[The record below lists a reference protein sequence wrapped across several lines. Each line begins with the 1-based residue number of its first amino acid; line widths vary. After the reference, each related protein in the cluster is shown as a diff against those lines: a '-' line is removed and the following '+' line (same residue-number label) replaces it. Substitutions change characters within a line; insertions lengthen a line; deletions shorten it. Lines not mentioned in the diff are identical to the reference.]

1 MQRLR
6 AFNIVNLTLNLLILL
21 LSLGSLIILFFDLG
35 FSCFNYFTTW
45 CALLGGSIAVI
56 GVVYNCLKE
65 IYKEYKIPKSISALK
80 LLNVTNLLVCF
91 FSTLVFIGPGYLFE
105 SYFYLIRVILTILS
119 FINYILFDFW
129 HKLSFKY
136 TLFGVIPITLYML
149 IYLFLMVF
157 DVLKP
162 LYNFENIHANSWYI
176 TLLFFIIIILGA
188 ILLGW
193 VSNLLNHLFR
203 RLFIGEEYI
212 ASGKT
217 TIIPKLVL
225 EGEQEAINL
234 SSNNENNNED
244 KTTDDENNNDKETN
258 LTNTNQQE
266 ENKEEANEQLAK
278 PISSYQKKFTSRVY
292 HISRQKMVGKWQ
304 VKLAGSKKP
313 IKYFDTQLEAINFA
327 KGLVK
332 NQGGSIRIHSL
343 TGQMRKN

>member
-21 LSLGSLIILFFDLG
+21 LSLASLIILFFDLG

-91 FSTLVFIGPGYLFE
+91 FSTLVFIGPSYLFE

-149 IYLFLMVF
+149 IYSFLMVF

-225 EGEQEAINL
+225 EGEQEA
-234 SSNNENNNED
+234 NNIQQNED
-244 KTTDDENNNDKETN
+244 NKNTDNEDLNKKE
-258 LTNTNQQE
+258 E
-266 ENKEEANEQLAK
+266 ENVANKDETKQESSEQLNK

>member
-21 LSLGSLIILFFDLG
+21 LSLASLIILFFDLG

-56 GVVYNCLKE
+56 GAVYNCLKE

-91 FSTLVFIGPGYLFE
+91 LSTLVFIGPSYLFE

-149 IYLFLMVF
+149 IYSFLMVF

-203 RLFIGEEYI
+203 RLFIVEEYI

-225 EGEQEAINL
+225 EGEQEA
-234 SSNNENNNED
+234 NNIQQNED
-244 KTTDDENNNDKETN
+244 NKNTDNED
-258 LTNTNQQE
+258 L
-266 ENKEEANEQLAK
+266 NKEEENVANKDETKQESSEQLNK

-327 KGLVK
+327 KGLVR

>member
-21 LSLGSLIILFFDLG
+21 LSLASLIILFFDLG

-105 SYFYLIRVILTILS
+105 SYFYLIRVILTLLS

-149 IYLFLMVF
+149 IYSFLMVF

-225 EGEQEAINL
+225 EGEQEA
-234 SSNNENNNED
+234 NNIQQNED
-244 KTTDDENNNDKETN
+244 NKNTDNEDLNKKE
-258 LTNTNQQE
+258 E
-266 ENKEEANEQLAK
+266 ENVANKDETKQESSEQLNK

>member
-21 LSLGSLIILFFDLG
+21 LSLASLIILFFDLG

-136 TLFGVIPITLYML
+136 TLFGVVPITLYML
-149 IYLFLMVF
+149 IYSFLMVF

-176 TLLFFIIIILGA
+176 TLLFFVVIMLGA
-188 ILLGW
+188 VLLGW

-225 EGEQEAINL
+225 EGEQEA
-234 SSNNENNNED
+234 NNIQQNED
-244 KTTDDENNNDKETN
+244 NKNTDNEDLNKKE
-258 LTNTNQQE
+258 E
-266 ENKEEANEQLAK
+266 ENVANKDETKQESSEQLNK

-327 KGLVK
+327 KGLVR

>member
-21 LSLGSLIILFFDLG
+21 LSLASLIILFFDLG

-105 SYFYLIRVILTILS
+105 SYFYLIRVILAILS

-149 IYLFLMVF
+149 IYSFLMVF

-176 TLLFFIIIILGA
+176 TLLFFVIIMLGA

-225 EGEQEAINL
+225 EGEQEA
-234 SSNNENNNED
+234 NNIQQNED
-244 KTTDDENNNDKETN
+244 NKNTDNED
-258 LTNTNQQE
+258 L
-266 ENKEEANEQLAK
+266 NKEEENVANKDETKQESSEQLNK

-327 KGLVK
+327 KGLVR

>member
-21 LSLGSLIILFFDLG
+21 LSLASLIILFFDLG

-91 FSTLVFIGPGYLFE
+91 FSTLVFIGPCYLFE

-149 IYLFLMVF
+149 IYSFLMVF

-176 TLLFFIIIILGA
+176 TLLFFVIIMLGA
-188 ILLGW
+188 VLLGW

-225 EGEQEAINL
+225 EGEQEANNL
-234 SSNNENNNED
+234 QQNED
-244 KTTDDENNNDKETN
+244 NKNTDNQDLNKKE
-258 LTNTNQQE
+258 E
-266 ENKEEANEQLAK
+266 ENVANKDETKQESSEQLNK
-278 PISSYQKKFTSRVY
+278 PISSYQKKFTSSVY

-332 NQGGSIRIHSL
+332 NQGGSIRIHSV

>member
-21 LSLGSLIILFFDLG
+21 LSLASLIILFFDLG

-149 IYLFLMVF
+149 IYSFLMVF

-176 TLLFFIIIILGA
+176 TLLFFVIIMLGA
-188 ILLGW
+188 VLLGW

-225 EGEQEAINL
+225 EGEQEA
-234 SSNNENNNED
+234 NNIQQNED
-244 KTTDDENNNDKETN
+244 NKNTDNED
-258 LTNTNQQE
+258 L
-266 ENKEEANEQLAK
+266 NKEEENVANKDETKQESSEQLNK

-327 KGLVK
+327 KGLVR

>member
-21 LSLGSLIILFFDLG
+21 LSLASLIILFFDLG

-149 IYLFLMVF
+149 IYSFLMVF

-176 TLLFFIIIILGA
+176 TLLFFVIIMLGA
-188 ILLGW
+188 VLLGW

-225 EGEQEAINL
+225 EGEQEANNL
-234 SSNNENNNED
+234 QQNED
-244 KTTDDENNNDKETN
+244 NKSTD
-258 LTNTNQQE
+258 NQDLNKKE
-266 ENKEEANEQLAK
+266 ENVANKDETKQESSEQLNK

>member
-21 LSLGSLIILFFDLG
+21 LSLASLIILFFDLG

-105 SYFYLIRVILTILS
+105 SYFYLVRVILTILS

-149 IYLFLMVF
+149 IYSFLMVF

-176 TLLFFIIIILGA
+176 TLLFFVIIMLGA
-188 ILLGW
+188 VLLGW

-225 EGEQEAINL
+225 EGEQEANNL
-234 SSNNENNNED
+234 QQNED
-244 KTTDDENNNDKETN
+244 NKNTDNQDLNKKE
-258 LTNTNQQE
+258 E
-266 ENKEEANEQLAK
+266 ENVTNKDETKQESSEQLNK

-332 NQGGSIRIHSL
+332 NQGGSIRIHSV

>member
-21 LSLGSLIILFFDLG
+21 LSLASLIILFFDLG

-149 IYLFLMVF
+149 IYSFLMVF

-225 EGEQEAINL
+225 EGEQEA
-234 SSNNENNNED
+234 NNIQQNED
-244 KTTDDENNNDKETN
+244 NKNTDNEDLNKKE
-258 LTNTNQQE
+258 E
-266 ENKEEANEQLAK
+266 ENVANKDEIKQESSEQLNK

-327 KGLVK
+327 KGLVR

>member
-21 LSLGSLIILFFDLG
+21 LSLASLIILFFDLG

-91 FSTLVFIGPGYLFE
+91 FSTLVFIGPSYLFE

-136 TLFGVIPITLYML
+136 TLFGIVPITLYML
-149 IYLFLMVF
+149 IYSFLMVF

-176 TLLFFIIIILGA
+176 TLLFFVIIMLGA
-188 ILLGW
+188 VLLGW

-225 EGEQEAINL
+225 EGEQEA
-234 SSNNENNNED
+234 NNIQQNED
-244 KTTDDENNNDKETN
+244 NKNTDNQDLNKKE
-258 LTNTNQQE
+258 E
-266 ENKEEANEQLAK
+266 ENVTNKDETKQESSEQLNK

-332 NQGGSIRIHSL
+332 NQGGSIRIHSV

>member
-21 LSLGSLIILFFDLG
+21 LSLASLIILFFDLG

-149 IYLFLMVF
+149 IYSFLMVF

-176 TLLFFIIIILGA
+176 TLLFFVIIMLGA
-188 ILLGW
+188 VLLGW

-225 EGEQEAINL
+225 EGEQEANNL
-234 SSNNENNNED
+234 QQNED
-244 KTTDDENNNDKETN
+244 NKNTD
-258 LTNTNQQE
+258 NQDLNKKE
-266 ENKEEANEQLAK
+266 ENVTNKDETKQESSEQLNK

>member
-21 LSLGSLIILFFDLG
+21 LSLASLIILFFDLG

-149 IYLFLMVF
+149 IYSFLMVF

-176 TLLFFIIIILGA
+176 TLLFFVIIMLGA
-188 ILLGW
+188 VLLGW

-225 EGEQEAINL
+225 EGEQEANSL
-234 SSNNENNNED
+234 QQNED
-244 KTTDDENNNDKETN
+244 NKNTDNEDLNKK
-258 LTNTNQQE
+258 E
-266 ENKEEANEQLAK
+266 ENITNKDETKQESSEQLNK

-332 NQGGSIRIHSL
+332 NQGGSIRIHSV

>member
-21 LSLGSLIILFFDLG
+21 LSLASLIILFFDLG

-149 IYLFLMVF
+149 IYSFLMVF

-176 TLLFFIIIILGA
+176 TLLFFVIIMLGA
-188 ILLGW
+188 VLLGW

-225 EGEQEAINL
+225 EGEQEA
-234 SSNNENNNED
+234 NNIQQNED
-244 KTTDDENNNDKETN
+244 NKNTDNEDLNKKE
-258 LTNTNQQE
+258 E
-266 ENKEEANEQLAK
+266 ENVTNKDETKQESSEQLNK

-327 KGLVK
+327 KGLVR

>member
-21 LSLGSLIILFFDLG
+21 LSLASLIILFFDLG

-149 IYLFLMVF
+149 IYSFLMVF

-225 EGEQEAINL
+225 EGEQEA
-234 SSNNENNNED
+234 NNIQQNED
-244 KTTDDENNNDKETN
+244 NKNTDNEDLNKKEKENVANKDETK
-258 LTNTNQQE
+258 QE
-266 ENKEEANEQLAK
+266 SSEQLNK

>member
-21 LSLGSLIILFFDLG
+21 LSLASLIILFFDLG

-149 IYLFLMVF
+149 IYSFLMVF

-176 TLLFFIIIILGA
+176 TLLFIIIIMLGA
-188 ILLGW
+188 VLLGW

-225 EGEQEAINL
+225 EGEQEA
-234 SSNNENNNED
+234 NNIQLNED
-244 KTTDDENNNDKETN
+244 NKNTDNEDLNKKE
-258 LTNTNQQE
+258 E
-266 ENKEEANEQLAK
+266 ENVADKDETKQESSEQLNK

-327 KGLVK
+327 KGLVR

>member
-21 LSLGSLIILFFDLG
+21 LSLASLIILFFDLG

-149 IYLFLMVF
+149 IYSFLMVF

-225 EGEQEAINL
+225 EGEQEA
-234 SSNNENNNED
+234 NNIQQNKDNKNTDNED
-244 KTTDDENNNDKETN
+244 LNKKE
-258 LTNTNQQE
+258 E
-266 ENKEEANEQLAK
+266 ENVTNKDETKQESSEQLNK

>member
-21 LSLGSLIILFFDLG
+21 LSLASLIILFFDLG

-149 IYLFLMVF
+149 IYSFLMVF

-176 TLLFFIIIILGA
+176 TLLFFVIIMLGA
-188 ILLGW
+188 VLLGW

-225 EGEQEAINL
+225 EGEQEA
-234 SSNNENNNED
+234 NNIQQNED
-244 KTTDDENNNDKETN
+244 NKNTDNEDLNKKE
-258 LTNTNQQE
+258 E
-266 ENKEEANEQLAK
+266 ENVANKDETKQESSEQLNK

>member
-1 MQRLR
+1 M
-6 AFNIVNLTLNLLILL
+6 A
-21 LSLGSLIILFFDLG
+21 SLIILFFDLG

-91 FSTLVFIGPGYLFE
+91 FFTLVFIGPCYLFE

-149 IYLFLMVF
+149 IYSFLMVF

-176 TLLFFIIIILGA
+176 TLLFFVIIMLGA
-188 ILLGW
+188 VLLGW

-225 EGEQEAINL
+225 EGEQEANNL
-234 SSNNENNNED
+234 QQNED
-244 KTTDDENNNDKETN
+244 NKNTDNQDLNKKE
-258 LTNTNQQE
+258 E
-266 ENKEEANEQLAK
+266 ENVANKDETKQESSEQLNK

-313 IKYFDTQLEAINFA
+313 IKYFDTQLEVINVA

-332 NQGGSIRIHSL
+332 NQGESIRMHSV
-343 TGQMRKN
+343 TDQMRKN

>member
-21 LSLGSLIILFFDLG
+21 LSLASLIILFFDLG

-149 IYLFLMVF
+149 IYSFLMVF

-225 EGEQEAINL
+225 EGEQEA
-234 SSNNENNNED
+234 NNIQQNED
-244 KTTDDENNNDKETN
+244 NKNTDNEDLNKKE
-258 LTNTNQQE
+258 E
-266 ENKEEANEQLAK
+266 ENVTNKDEIKQESSEQLNK

-327 KGLVK
+327 KGLVR

>member
-21 LSLGSLIILFFDLG
+21 LSLASLIILFFDLG

-119 FINYILFDFW
+119 FINCILFDFW

-149 IYLFLMVF
+149 IYSFLMVF

-176 TLLFFIIIILGA
+176 TLLFFVIIMLGA
-188 ILLGW
+188 VLLGW

-225 EGEQEAINL
+225 EGEQEA
-234 SSNNENNNED
+234 NNIQQNED
-244 KTTDDENNNDKETN
+244 NKNTDNED
-258 LTNTNQQE
+258 L
-266 ENKEEANEQLAK
+266 NKEEENVANKDETKQESSEQLNK

-327 KGLVK
+327 KGLVR

>member
-21 LSLGSLIILFFDLG
+21 LSLASLIILFFDLG

-105 SYFYLIRVILTILS
+105 SYFYLIRVILTLLS

-149 IYLFLMVF
+149 IYSFLMVF

-225 EGEQEAINL
+225 EGEQEA
-234 SSNNENNNED
+234 NNIQQNED
-244 KTTDDENNNDKETN
+244 NKNTDNEDLNKKE
-258 LTNTNQQE
+258 E
-266 ENKEEANEQLAK
+266 ENVANKDETKQESSEQLNK

-327 KGLVK
+327 KGLVR

>member
-21 LSLGSLIILFFDLG
+21 LSLASLIILFFDLG

-149 IYLFLMVF
+149 IYSFLMVF

-225 EGEQEAINL
+225 EGEQEA
-234 SSNNENNNED
+234 NNIQQNED
-244 KTTDDENNNDKETN
+244 NKNTDNED
-258 LTNTNQQE
+258 L
-266 ENKEEANEQLAK
+266 NKEEENVANKDETKQESSEQLNK

-327 KGLVK
+327 KGLVR

>member
-21 LSLGSLIILFFDLG
+21 LSLASLIILFFDLG

-91 FSTLVFIGPGYLFE
+91 FSTLVFIGPCYLFE

-149 IYLFLMVF
+149 IYSFLMVF

-176 TLLFFIIIILGA
+176 TLLFFVIIMLGA
-188 ILLGW
+188 VLLGW

-225 EGEQEAINL
+225 EGEQEANNL
-234 SSNNENNNED
+234 QQNED
-244 KTTDDENNNDKETN
+244 NKNTDNQDLNKKE
-258 LTNTNQQE
+258 E
-266 ENKEEANEQLAK
+266 ENVANKDETKQESSEQLNK

-332 NQGGSIRIHSL
+332 NQGGSIRIHSV

>member
-21 LSLGSLIILFFDLG
+21 LSLASLIILFFDLG

-91 FSTLVFIGPGYLFE
+91 FSTLVFIGPSYLFE

-149 IYLFLMVF
+149 IYSFLMVF

-225 EGEQEAINL
+225 EGEQEA
-234 SSNNENNNED
+234 NNIQQNED
-244 KTTDDENNNDKETN
+244 IKNTDNED
-258 LTNTNQQE
+258 L
-266 ENKEEANEQLAK
+266 NKEEENVTNKDEIKQESSEQLNK

>member
-21 LSLGSLIILFFDLG
+21 LSLASLIILFFDLG

-91 FSTLVFIGPGYLFE
+91 FSTLVFIGPSYLFE

-136 TLFGVIPITLYML
+136 TLFGIVPITLYML
-149 IYLFLMVF
+149 IYSFLMVF

-176 TLLFFIIIILGA
+176 TLLFFVIIMLGA
-188 ILLGW
+188 VLLGW

-225 EGEQEAINL
+225 EGEQEA
-234 SSNNENNNED
+234 NNIQQNED
-244 KTTDDENNNDKETN
+244 
-258 LTNTNQQE
+258 
-266 ENKEEANEQLAK
+266 NKN
-278 PISSYQKKFTSRVY
+278 ISY
-292 HISRQKMVGKWQ
+292 
-304 VKLAGSKKP
+304 
-313 IKYFDTQLEAINFA
+313 
-327 KGLVK
+327 GL
-332 NQGGSIRIHSL
+332 
-343 TGQMRKN
+343 

>member
-21 LSLGSLIILFFDLG
+21 LSLASLIILFFDLG

-149 IYLFLMVF
+149 IYSFLMVF

-225 EGEQEAINL
+225 EGEQEA
-234 SSNNENNNED
+234 NNIQQNED
-244 KTTDDENNNDKETN
+244 NKNTDNEDLNKKE
-258 LTNTNQQE
+258 E
-266 ENKEEANEQLAK
+266 ENVANKDETKQESSEQLNK

>member
-21 LSLGSLIILFFDLG
+21 LSLASLIILFFDLG

-149 IYLFLMVF
+149 IYSFLMVF

-225 EGEQEAINL
+225 EGEQEANNL
-234 SSNNENNNED
+234 QQNED
-244 KTTDDENNNDKETN
+244 NKNTDNEDLNKKE
-258 LTNTNQQE
+258 E
-266 ENKEEANEQLAK
+266 ENVTNKDETKQESSEQLNK

-327 KGLVK
+327 KGLVR

>member
-21 LSLGSLIILFFDLG
+21 LSLASLIILFFDLG

-91 FSTLVFIGPGYLFE
+91 FSTLVFIGPSYLFE

-136 TLFGVIPITLYML
+136 TLFGIVPITLYML
-149 IYLFLMVF
+149 IYSFLMVF

-176 TLLFFIIIILGA
+176 TLLFFVIIMLGA
-188 ILLGW
+188 VLLGW

-225 EGEQEAINL
+225 EGEQEA
-234 SSNNENNNED
+234 NNIQQNED
-244 KTTDDENNNDKETN
+244 NKNTDNQDLNKKE
-258 LTNTNQQE
+258 E
-266 ENKEEANEQLAK
+266 ENVANKDETKQESSEQLNK

-332 NQGGSIRIHSL
+332 NQGGSIRIHSV

>member
-21 LSLGSLIILFFDLG
+21 LSLASLIILFFDLG

-105 SYFYLIRVILTILS
+105 SYFYLIRVIVTILS

-149 IYLFLMVF
+149 IYSFLMVF

-176 TLLFFIIIILGA
+176 TLLFFVIIMLGA
-188 ILLGW
+188 VLLGW

-225 EGEQEAINL
+225 EGEQEA
-234 SSNNENNNED
+234 NNIQQNED
-244 KTTDDENNNDKETN
+244 NKNTDNQDLNKKE
-258 LTNTNQQE
+258 E
-266 ENKEEANEQLAK
+266 ENVTNKDETKQESSEQLNK

-332 NQGGSIRIHSL
+332 NQGGSIRIHSV

>member
-21 LSLGSLIILFFDLG
+21 LSLASLIILFFDLG

-91 FSTLVFIGPGYLFE
+91 FSTLVFIGPSYLFE

-136 TLFGVIPITLYML
+136 TLFGVVPITLYML
-149 IYLFLMVF
+149 IYSFLMVF

-176 TLLFFIIIILGA
+176 TLLFFVIIMLGA
-188 ILLGW
+188 ALLGW

-225 EGEQEAINL
+225 EGEQEA
-234 SSNNENNNED
+234 NNIQQNED
-244 KTTDDENNNDKETN
+244 NKNTDNEDLNKK
-258 LTNTNQQE
+258 E
-266 ENKEEANEQLAK
+266 ENVTNKDETKQESSEQLNK

-327 KGLVK
+327 KGLVR